1 MPGPSLRGQP
11 ASGIT
16 QPHHHVNKTMPLP
29 SSHDGFS
36 PRSFLSRAF
45 VLLLGLGLAVSLSAQ
60 TAATGAISGRVLNP
74 VSGEYVRNATLALA
88 GTNLSVQTDGS
99 GYYRLLDVP
108 AGEATLTVTYPGYN
122 TITEKLTVT
131 AGDTAVRDFE
141 ITAIGSTEK
150 RGDETV
156 RLETYVVS
164 AEREGNAKAIA
175 EQKAAMNVKAVV
187 SADNF
192 GEIAEGNI
200 GEFLKFMPG
209 IVLDYVETD
218 TRAARMGGMEARY
231 GSVTLDGNSVA
242 NAGGNSRQFEFEAM
256 SINNIE
262 AIEVNKTLSAD
273 IPGDAPAGSINLR
286 TRSALDQK
294 RPTFNFTAAFI
305 GNQYEHSLSK
315 TPRHD
320 DSEHAK
326 SRPTI
331 VLDYSTGPILGG
343 KLALAVSAASTS
355 VFKPQYRQ
363 SLSIDYASAT
373 AQARQAPL
381 ITAIN
386 FKDGVK
392 MTDKNSVGLKLDYQ
406 PFGPQLRFTLTGGY
420 TGFSDAIANRNLGF
434 AVNAAQNAVGSTLT
448 RVVANPVAGA
458 NTNVNHSGGTGNKR
472 IDTRNL
478 ALRGEYKGARLTVD
492 GQVSYSVAM
501 LQNGS
506 DHLKQLDRANL
517 RLSRIS
523 WTAERDSVESTAWTF
538 TQTSG
543 LPWDD
548 LASYGTA
555 DVQANNIV
563 TGRTKTKTQQ
573 FNEMINAK
581 YVLPWK
587 IPSFVKTGLYHQIL
601 TRDAFRKNQYTAT
614 WVGPTGNQLTSPM
627 PASIADFR
635 IGPAFGGNIYS
646 LPVPDKTA
654 LFNLL
659 TSNPAYFTQ
668 TESNRASDL
677 DALFSGDQDVEEEVM
692 AGYVMGNAR
701 VGKFAFQAGVRYE
714 ATDTMAKV
722 FKRIPDAENPFP
734 ANTINRINYRWSQ
747 GKVVTNGSYADVLP
761 SAAMT
766 YKFTPNLILKLGYH
780 KAIKR
785 PELDR
790 LAGQWVIDEANQTV
804 SLPAPNL
811 KPERSE
817 KFSAMLE
824 YYFEPASTA
833 SVHVFHSTIENSSE
847 RSGFLPASE
856 FGFGNDPIFADY
868 EFRGWRNIPGIRT
881 IKGIE
886 TSYSQQLTFLPGPFL
901 RGTSVF
907 ASYSVYTTDPDPG
920 DFVRN
925 VVTGG
930 ISFRFKDFS
939 AALKGT
945 RTPDIWTGD
954 NTVTSTNNTYFFPGD
969 REYKKERYIFDIDV
983 SYKLTRRL
991 TVFVSGRN
999 AFNSGNTWYYP
1010 DSDGRIRQAEKYGGQ
1025 WTLGVK
1031 GRF

>member
-1 MPGPSLRGQP
+1 MHASNRSVGSRFFVGLVRVTTLLSSASRLLALTAAAFIASAIPLHAQSGATGSVTGRVFNP
-11 ASGIT
+11 AS
-16 QPHHHVNKTMPLP
+16 
-29 SSHDGFS
+29 S
-36 PRSFLSRAF
+36 
-45 VLLLGLGLAVSLSAQ
+45 
-60 TAATGAISGRVLNP
+60 
-74 VSGEYVRNATLALA
+74 EYVRNAEVSVA
-88 GTNLSVQTDGS
+88 GTNLAVQTDGS
-99 GYYRLLDVP
+99 GFYRLLNVP
-108 AGEATLTVTYPGYN
+108 TGEATLQITYPGYN
-122 TITEKLTVT
+122 TLTEKLTVP
-131 AGDTAVRDFE
+131 AGNAAVRDFE

-156 RLETYVVS
+156 QLETYVIS
-164 AEREGNAKAIA
+164 AVREGNAKAIA
-175 EQKAAMNVKAVV
+175 EQKAAVNVKAVV

-209 IVLDYVETD
+209 VVIDYVETD

-262 AIEVNKTLSAD
+262 AIEINKTLSAD
-273 IPGDAPAGSINLR
+273 IPADAPAGSINLR
-286 TRSALDQK
+286 TKSALDQK
-294 RPTFNFTAAFI
+294 RSSFNFTAAFI
-305 GNQYEHSLSK
+305 GNQYEHSIK
-315 TPRHD
+315 PTPRHD

-331 VLDYSTGPILGG
+331 VLDYNTGPILGG
-343 KLALAVSAASTS
+343 KLALAVSVASTS
-355 VFKPQYRQ
+355 VFKPQYRE
-363 SLSIDYASAT
+363 SLSTDYNSAT

-392 MTDKNSVGLKLDYQ
+392 MTDKNSIGLKLDYQ

-448 RVVANPVAGA
+448 HVVANPVASA

-472 IDTRNL
+472 EDSRNL
-478 ALRGEYKGARLTVD
+478 ALKAEYKGSRLKVD
-492 GQVSYSVAM
+492 GQVSYSVVM

-506 DHLKQLDRANL
+506 DHLGQLDRANL

-523 WTAERDSVESTAWTF
+523 WTADRDSVDSTAWTI

-543 LPWDD
+543 LPWNN
-548 LASYGTA
+548 LNSYGTA
-555 DVQANNIV
+555 DVQTNNII
-563 TGRTKTKTQQ
+563 TGRTKAKTQQ
-573 FNEMINAK
+573 FNEMLNAQ
-581 YVLPWK
+581 YVLPWH
-587 IPSFVKTGLYHQIL
+587 IPSFVKTGLYHQVL
-601 TRDAFRKNQYTAT
+601 TRDAFRKNQYTGT

-627 PASIADFR
+627 PVSIADFR
-635 IGPAFGGNIYS
+635 IAPAFGGNIYS
-646 LPVPDKTA
+646 LPVPDKTK
-654 LFNLL
+654 LFQML
-659 TSNPAYFTQ
+659 TTNPTYFTQ
-668 TESNRASDL
+668 TEANRAGDL
-677 DALFSGDQDVEEEVM
+677 DAMFSGDQDVEEEVM

-701 VGKFAFQAGVRYE
+701 VGKFTLQAGVRYE
-714 ATDTMAKV
+714 ATDVMTKV
-722 FKRIPDAENPFP
+722 FKRIPDAENPFA
-734 ANTINRINYRWSQ
+734 ANTIARIAYRWSQ
-747 GKVVTNGSYADVLP
+747 GKEITNGSYADVMP
-761 SAAMT
+761 SAALT
-766 YKFTPNLILKLGYH
+766 YRFTENLILKLGYH

-790 LAGQWVIDEANQTV
+790 LSGQWVIDEAAHTV
-804 SLPAPNL
+804 SLPSPNL

-817 KFSAMLE
+817 KVSAMLE

-833 SVHVFHSTIENSSE
+833 SVHVFQSNIKNSSE

-856 FGFGNDPIFADY
+856 FGFGNDPIFFDY
-868 EFRGWRNIPGIRT
+868 EFRGWRNIPGTRT
-881 IKGIE
+881 IRGIE

-907 ASYSVYTTDPDPG
+907 ASYSVYTTNPDPG

-930 ISFRFKDFS
+930 ISFRFKGFS
-939 AALKGT
+939 AAIKGT
-945 RTPDIWTGD
+945 HTPDIWTGD
-954 NTVTSTNNTYFFPGD
+954 NIVSSTNNAYFFPGD
-969 REYKKERYIFDIDV
+969 REYKKERYIFDVDM
-983 SYKLTRRL
+983 SYKITRRL
-991 TVFVSGRN
+991 TVFVSARN
-999 AFNSGNTWYYP
+999 AFNSGNNWYYP

-1025 WTLGVK
+1025 WTIGVR
-1031 GRF
+1031 GAY